1 MENNN
6 NFDIRKSGEKYGLVD
21 RRGNTILPTTY
32 FGISWAQYNSLYIVK
47 KAVGNSYSWTQSIN
61 LQHFTV
67 GLYDAQQKKWIQEC
81 INYSIWPFDPV
92 YHLACVVKRHDRHSS
107 GFINAKGDFIIPL
120 KYNMPY
126 WEHFDAYGHMPL
138 VYNEK
143 WGLVDFQGNTLI
155 DFEYDEINPIYG
167 NCCFAKIKKNDKI
180 GYVNTECKIIVSP
193 RYEEGIDYFCAGGY
207 WRTIVKE
214 GGQYFVIDERGK
226 HVSIGYKDIRIR
238 IGESYYAEALCFS
251 LFGGGWHWVRLSTIT
266 GNIVSG
272 TGMDRTTK
280 DLIVKAAIFG
290 TATAAS
296 AAVSALEKAGGVSLP
311 PPVKYK
317 YSSEAKQ
324 RAWETYQRTDSVIDA
339 LSALLG

>member
-32 FGISWAQYNSLYIVK
+32 FGISWAQYGSLYIVK
-47 KAVGNSYSWTQSIN
+47 KAVDDSYHWTQSIN
-61 LQHFTV
+61 SQHYTV
-67 GLYDAQQKKWIQEC
+67 GLYDAQGKKWVLDC
-81 INYSIWPFDPV
+81 DYYSIWAFDPV
-92 YHLACVVKRHDRHSS
+92 FHLACVVKRHDWHSS

-143 WGLVDFQGNTLI
+143 WGVVDFQGNILM
-155 DFEYDEINPIYG
+155 DFEYDEISPFYSD
-167 NCCFAKIKKNDKI
+167 CSFAKIKKNGKI

-193 RYEEGIDYFCAGGY
+193 KYEEGIDYFCAGGY
-207 WRTIVKE
+207 WRTVVKE
-214 GGQYFVIDERGK
+214 SSQYFVIDERGN
-226 HVSIGYKDIRIR
+226 HISIGYKSIRVK

-251 LFGGGWHWVRLSTIT
+251 LFGGGWHWERLSTIT

-272 TGMDRTTK
+272 TGMDRETK

-290 TATAAS
+290 TAAAAS
-296 AAVSALEKAGGVSLP
+296 VAVSVLAAHFGVSIP
-311 PPVKYK
+311 PGVKYK

-324 RAWETYQRTDSVIDA
+324 RAWEAYQRTDSVIDA
-339 LSALLG
+339 LSNLFG